1 MARDKMYMMV
11 CGCKDVVYEYKHHNV
26 YSGSKCA
33 YCSERFRKSQ
43 IIKMEQK
50 MLLKPELKI
59 TTEMQQS
66 NKKLT
71 VWPEISISEAKRTYY
86 SYDARTG
93 EISKKKKR
101 IVSKDRHKTLDV
113 FEFMKRNNKG

>member
-26 YSGSKCA
+26 YNGSKCA
-33 YCSERFRKSQ
+33 YCSEKFRKSE

-93 EISKKKKR
+93 EVSKKKKR
-101 IVSKDRHKTLDV
+101 IVSKDRNKTLDV
-113 FEFMKRNNKG
+113 FEFMKRNNKE

>member
-11 CGCKDVVYEYKHHNV
+11 CGCKDVVYEYKHHKV
-26 YSGSKCA
+26 YNGSKCA

-59 TTEMQQS
+59 TTEMEQS
-66 NKKLT
+66 RKKLT
-71 VWPEISISEAKRTYY
+71 VWPVIDISEAKRTYY

-93 EISKKKKR
+93 KVNKNKKR
-101 IVSKDRHKTLDV
+101 IISEDRHKTLDV
-113 FEFMKRNNKG
+113 VDFIKKNNKE